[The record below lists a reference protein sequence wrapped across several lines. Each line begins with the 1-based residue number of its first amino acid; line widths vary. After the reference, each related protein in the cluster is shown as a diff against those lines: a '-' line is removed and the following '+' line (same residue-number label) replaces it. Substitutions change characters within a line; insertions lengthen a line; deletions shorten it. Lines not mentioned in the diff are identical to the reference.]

1 MVMVMS
7 SQQDKVYI
15 EIIRELNHIIQEDNL
30 QPGDKLP
37 SEREL
42 SERLNVGRSSVREA
56 LRSLELLDLIETRRG
71 EGTFI
76 RTIGGH
82 RLVEILAS
90 FFLRE
95 RKARNDLA
103 ETRKIIEI
111 EALRLAC
118 NRIDEEQLVKLEA
131 LIAKSKISWKN
142 GDFPVE
148 EDVSFH
154 RTIVEGC
161 QNRLLL
167 HIWISLVEYSK
178 VALRESLSREGRPE
192 QSISEHEHIVRSLR
206 DRNEEEAI
214 SALRDHL
221 ENSRF

>member
-1 MVMVMS
+1 MS

-15 EIIRELNHIIQEDNL
+15 EIIRELNHIIQEDELTN
-30 QPGDKLP
+30 GDKLP

-76 RTIGGH
+76 KSIGGH
-82 RLVEILAS
+82 RLVEVLAS

-95 RKARNDLA
+95 KKARNDLA
-103 ETRKIIEI
+103 ETRKIVEI
-111 EALRLAC
+111 EGLRLAC
-118 NRIDEEQLVKLEA
+118 ERIDQTKLDKLA
-131 LIAKSKISWKN
+131 FLIVQSKISWEN
-142 GDFPVE
+142 GEFPVE
-148 EDVSFH
+148 EDYLFH
-154 RTIVEGC
+154 KTIVEAC
-161 QNRLLL
+161 HNRLLL
-167 HIWISLVEYSK
+167 NIWISLVEYSK

-192 QSISEHEHIVRSLR
+192 QSILEHEQIYAAIKNR
-206 DRNEEEAI
+206 DEKQAI
-214 SALRDHL
+214 IALKTHL

>member
-1 MVMVMS
+1 MS
-7 SQQDKVYI
+7 SQQEKVYI
-15 EIIRELNHIIQEDNL
+15 EIIRELNHIIQEDEL
-30 QPGDKLP
+30 KTGDKLP

-76 RTIGGH
+76 KSIGGH
-82 RLVEILAS
+82 RLVEVLAS

-95 RKARNDLA
+95 KKARNDLA
-103 ETRKIIEI
+103 ETRKIVEI
-111 EALRLAC
+111 EGLRLAC
-118 NRIDEEQLVKLEA
+118 TRIDESQIDKLTN
-131 LIAKSKISWKN
+131 LIVQSKQSWEN
-142 GDFPVE
+142 GNFPVE
-148 EDVSFH
+148 EDYLFH
-154 RTIVEGC
+154 KTIVEAC
-161 QNRLLL
+161 HNSLML

-192 QSISEHEHIVRSLR
+192 QSIREHEEILQALKT
-206 DRNEEEAI
+206 RNEKQAI
-214 SALRDHL
+214 NALRNHL

>member
-1 MVMVMS
+1 MS

-15 EIIRELNHIIQEDNL
+15 EIIRELNHIIQEDEL
-30 QPGDKLP
+30 KTGDKLP

-76 RTIGGH
+76 KSIGGH
-82 RLVEILAS
+82 RLVEVLAS

-95 RKARNDLA
+95 KKARNDLA
-103 ETRKIIEI
+103 ETRKIVEI
-111 EALRLAC
+111 EGLRLAC
-118 NRIDEEQLVKLEA
+118 ERIDESQLKTLKD
-131 LIAKSKISWKN
+131 LITQSKNSWGIGN
-142 GDFPVE
+142 FPVE
-148 EDVSFH
+148 EDYLFH
-154 RTIVEGC
+154 KTIVEAC
-161 QNRLLL
+161 HNSLLL

-192 QSISEHEHIVRSLR
+192 QSILEHEQILAALENR
-206 DRNEEEAI
+206 DAEQAI
-214 SALRDHL
+214 IALKNHL

>member
-1 MVMVMS
+1 MVMS

-30 QPGDKLP
+30 KAGDKLP

-76 RTIGGH
+76 KKIGGH
-82 RLVEILAS
+82 RLVEVLAS

-95 RKARNDLA
+95 KKAKSDLA
-103 ETRKIIEI
+103 ETRKIVEI

-118 NRIDEEQLVKLEA
+118 ERIDEVQLKTLEE
-131 LIAKSKISWKN
+131 LIEKSKKSWQQ
-142 GDFPVE
+142 GHFPVE
-148 EDVSFH
+148 EDYSFH
-154 RTIVEGC
+154 KTIVEAC

-167 HIWISLVEYSK
+167 NIWISLVEYSK

-192 QSISEHEHIVRSLR
+192 QSIAEHEKIYVALQN
-206 DRNEEEAI
+206 RNEDCAI
-214 SALRDHL
+214 NALKNHL
-221 ENSRF
+221 KNSRF